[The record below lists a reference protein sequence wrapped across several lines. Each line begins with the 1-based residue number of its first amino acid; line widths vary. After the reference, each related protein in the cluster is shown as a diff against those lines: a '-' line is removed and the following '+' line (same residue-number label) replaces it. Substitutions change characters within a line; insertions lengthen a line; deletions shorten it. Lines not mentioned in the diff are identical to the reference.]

1 MSLRAAKRPTSA
13 LCSHS
18 VVHTHASW
26 ACSVLL
32 FAWVGGC
39 MAAPARALP
48 ASPAVRAGPDSGA
61 ADWVSVPAG
70 RLEMGACTPQVRR
83 MAAQGL
89 CVSFADA
96 LSVELPRHAVDVPRY
111 AMARTEVTLAQFK
124 RFIAEA
130 GRTDLATPEFRRANA
145 FGDLTP
151 VTHVSWQDAQDYV
164 AWLNQ
169 TQGPGHRLTTEAE
182 WEHAC
187 RAGADPTFCGGD
199 VAAPLAWTLEAQLD
213 GPAAVATKTPNAWGL
228 HDMSG
233 NVWEWTQDCWNTS
246 YHGAPT
252 DGSAWLSGDCTG
264 RVLRGGSLNEP
275 VATIHEPI
283 APYAYTQFRCD
294 VINSHT
300 GQCIN
305 PPGTRALLGSL
316 GHNGECVAVME
327 GDTHADS
334 PRMGFMDC
342 DGQWLGGC
350 QWAGVL
356 LFHENLAA
364 VQDPDTLL
372 WGYLNAQGRVAIAP
386 QFAWPGFFNRKRAMV
401 QVAWPSGQP
410 RTGHGAFAWLLIDTQ
425 GHTLGGPWAQI
436 DFAPGDHYV
445 VQALADA
452 GSDIWSL
459 MDENGATLID
469 REPVPVGEKP
479 DEADELEG
487 SHGPFHVTLSPKE
500 KAAQHLDA
508 LWKARRDSVA
518 QSLRHLPLAERLA
531 QLPPQT
537 ERDLAILGLW
547 GQRVRC
553 TRPVQ
558 SIALGPMAEQ
568 VGTLEFSYPVSL
580 SLFNLAVEAPVTF
593 VRADGSTVCVGVPW
607 DGLELLDGDTP
618 GTRGA

>member
-1 MSLRAAKRPTSA
+1 MPLNYLTRYAAFRRWHQASEDLSVDPPAPDLLQASVW
-13 LCSHS
+13 
-18 VVHTHASW
+18 VVHFSGRMY
-26 ACSVLL
+26 SGPLER
-32 FAWVGGC
+32 
-39 MAAPARALP
+39 PAY
-48 ASPAVRAGPDSGA
+48 
-61 ADWVSVPAG
+61 
-70 RLEMGACTPQVRR
+70 
-83 MAAQGL
+83 L
-89 CVSFADA
+89 C
-96 LSVELPRHAVDVPRY
+96 L
-111 AMARTEVTLAQFK
+111 TLA
-124 RFIAEA
+124 EA
-130 GRTDLATPEFRRANA
+130 RM
-145 FGDLTP
+145 
-151 VTHVSWQDAQDYV
+151 VV
-164 AWLNQ
+164 
-169 TQGPGHRLTTEAE
+169 
-182 WEHAC
+182 
-187 RAGADPTFCGGD
+187 GD
-199 VAAPLAWTLEAQLD
+199 VAGPSPSACRLHFDWYINARIEPLALAQVLQDDRLRRLLHSRLKNLAAYPPEAYETAVQHYVCLGENGIAVLLLAAADGDGFSKGESQVQWVQPAKPRDDWPSDLRWGQPQVVWNEEGLAGVMGDDGQLLV
-213 GPAAVATKTPNAWGL
+213 PCQFAA
-228 HDMSG
+228 
-233 NVWEWTQDCWNTS
+233 
-246 YHGAPT
+246 
-252 DGSAWLSGDCTG
+252 
-264 RVLRGGSLNEP
+264 LRGGLSNQCLLALNEP

-283 APYAYTQFRCD
+283 APRAYTQFRCD

-300 GQCIN
+300 GQRIN

-327 GDTHADS
+327 VDTHADP

-356 LFHENLAA
+356 QFHEGLAA

-372 WGYLNAQGRVAIAP
+372 WGYLNAQGEVAIAP
-386 QFAWPGFFNRKRAMV
+386 QFAGPGFFNRKRAMV

-410 RTGHGAFAWLLIDTQ
+410 STGTKTLAWQLIDMQ

-452 GSDIWSL
+452 GSNIWSL

-469 REPVPVGEKP
+469 RETVPAGEEP
-479 DEADELEG
+479 DAADAPDG
-487 SHGPFHVTLSPKE
+487 QQGPFHVTLSPEE

-518 QSLRHLPLAERLA
+518 QLLRHLPLAERLA
-531 QLPPQT
+531 KLPPQT

-558 SIALGPMAEQ
+558 SVALGSMAEQ

-607 DGLELLDGDTP
+607 QELQLTDGVAKGSVA
-618 GTRGA
+618 GK

>member
-1 MSLRAAKRPTSA
+1 MPFNDLTPYAAFRRWHQASEDLSA
-13 LCSHS
+13 DPLDPALLQASVW
-18 VVHTHASW
+18 VVHFSGRRFNGTFDHSPPSYLCLTLAEARMVVGDVAGPSPM
-26 ACSVLL
+26 ACCLHFDRYTNARIETVALAQVLQDDRLRRLLHSRLEDLAAYPAEAYETAVQHYVCKTGCRIVVLL
-32 FAWVGGC
+32 LA
-39 MAAPARALP
+39 ALP
-48 ASPAVRAGPDSGA
+48 AANGGGRTEGGAQAQLVQPAKPRDDWPFDLRWGQPQVVWNEEGLAG
-61 ADWVSVPAG
+61 V
-70 RLEMGACTPQVRR
+70 MGADGQLLVPCQF
-83 MAAQGL
+83 AA
-89 CVSFADA
+89 
-96 LSVELPRHAVDVPRY
+96 
-111 AMARTEVTLAQFK
+111 
-124 RFIAEA
+124 
-130 GRTDLATPEFRRANA
+130 
-145 FGDLTP
+145 
-151 VTHVSWQDAQDYV
+151 
-164 AWLNQ
+164 
-169 TQGPGHRLTTEAE
+169 
-182 WEHAC
+182 
-187 RAGADPTFCGGD
+187 
-199 VAAPLAWTLEAQLD
+199 
-213 GPAAVATKTPNAWGL
+213 
-228 HDMSG
+228 
-233 NVWEWTQDCWNTS
+233 
-246 YHGAPT
+246 
-252 DGSAWLSGDCTG
+252 
-264 RVLRGGSLNEP
+264 LRGGLSNQRLLALNEP

-283 APYAYTQFRCD
+283 APRAYTQFRCD

-300 GQCIN
+300 GQRIN

-316 GHNGECVAVME
+316 GHNGECVAMME
-327 GDTHADS
+327 FDTHTDP

-372 WGYLNAQGRVAIAP
+372 WGYLNAQGQVAIAP
-386 QFAWPGFFNRKRAMV
+386 QFAGPGFFNSKRAMV
-401 QVAWPSGQP
+401 QVAWPNGQP
-410 RTGHGAFAWLLIDTQ
+410 RTGHKTLAWQLIDTQ
-425 GHTLGGPWAQI
+425 GHTLGGPWAQF
-436 DFAPGDHYV
+436 DFAPSDHYV

-459 MDENGATLID
+459 IDENGATLID
-469 REPVPVGEKP
+469 RETVPAGEKP

-508 LWKARRDSVA
+508 LWKARRYSAA
-518 QSLRHLPLAERLA
+518 QLLRHLPLAERLA

-618 GTRGA
+618 GTQST